1 MRYSQEQLDQ
11 MPEAARR
18 IAEAEMTAE
27 AQPPVPP
34 PPVTPPPVAQ
44 PVVAAPPAPVPVDTA
59 ALQRETDAKFGRLG
73 QQLQQLNAELQ
84 ARDAKILELE
94 TRPPTPTAPPPSP
107 DAPITRERLVALYGE
122 ECVSQVGEDTCRMIA
137 EGTRKLAHEVA
148 PVAPVDVEQVVA
160 RKVSEFE
167 ARSAAQR
174 SQSEFMGRVEAL
186 APGATAIN
194 EQAKVNGFAAFLDTP
209 YPGRGSQT
217 YRQAAEIA
225 ARNADAAGL
234 AEVFNAFFKPTVVV
248 QPPPPLA
255 AQVVPGIGREQTPAP
270 AGTVAPIKR
279 SVYLAWIQDMRLN
292 PTKYTAA
299 ECADIQ
305 QQYATASAQGRVI
318 NDV

>member
-1 MRYSQEQLDQ
+1 MKYSQEQLDQ

-18 IAEAEMTAE
+18 IAEAEMTAA

-34 PPVTPPPVAQ
+34 LPVTPPPAA
-44 PVVAAPPAPVPVDTA
+44 PVVAAPPAPVPVDPA
-59 ALQRETDAKFGRLG
+59 AQQRETDAKFGRLG

-84 ARDAKILELE
+84 VRDAKIHELE
-94 TRPPTPTAPPPSP
+94 TKVTTPPAPPPPP

-122 ECVSQVGEDTCRMIA
+122 ECVSQVGEETCRMIA
-137 EGTRKLAHEVA
+137 EGTRKLAQEVA

-167 ARSAAQR
+167 ARSAVRR

-209 YPGRGSQT
+209 YPGRDSQT

-225 ARNADAAGL
+225 AGNGDAAGL
-234 AEVFNAFFKPTVVV
+234 AKIFNAFVQPTVVV

-255 AQVVPGIGREQTPAP
+255 AQVVPGIGREQQPAP

-279 SVYLAWIQDMRLN
+279 SVYLAWIQDVRLN

-299 ECADIQ
+299 ECGDIQ
-305 QQYATASAQGRVI
+305 QQYATAVAQGRVI